1 MLVQLDYLLGR
12 DERGVAQSQLGAL
25 VHAVG
30 AQPDRVG
37 LGLGRGGSLGAPR
50 EGAPVAATVLQQR
63 QQNNQTDSQQVVQ
76 LINKRWLASVKSV
89 SSFRG

>member
-50 EGAPVAATVLQQR
+50 EGAPVAAAVLQQR
-63 QQNNQTDSQQVVQ
+63 QQTSQPDIQTAGRAV
-76 LINKRWLASVKSV
+76 NE
-89 SSFRG
+89 